1 MEYLVYLGLMK
12 EYLEL
17 YQLPE
22 PLLEKQQSCY
32 QGYLGPYQLEPML
45 LPALYQVYQGV
56 YK

>member
-1 MEYLVYLGLMK
+1 MGLMK

-17 YQLPE
+17 YQLLE

-45 LPALYQVYQGV
+45 LLVLHQVYQEA